1 MMAIMKNYKIL
12 RLVSL
17 IIFLSL
23 TSIGYTHHFSLTPE
37 TLKFDSSTYNGQ
49 TKNGKADGVGIL
61 IFSDG
66 SKYEGEISKNRIH
79 GKGKYIDAQG
89 KVYQGKFIYG
99 KITKTI
105 KDREACTMMC
115 ASNNREV
122 VKLNVLTGTSNYF
135 EKRGAGSTANQW
147 FESEP
152 TIINVKEIEPI
163 KEIDIFDTPSV
174 FSSDYGDEKKIKEIL
189 DLKNEVI
196 SIANAKTATNIKNQ
210 KIVYKY
216 TSKGE
221 KDLNV
226 AKASAQNRG
235 NSPSYESSTETTQ
248 AGAAP
253 EEEGGAC

>member
-1 MMAIMKNYKIL
+1 MVIMKNYKIL
-12 RLVSL
+12 TLVSL
-17 IIFLSL
+17 IIFVSL
-23 TSIGYTHHFSLTPE
+23 TSIGYTHHFSLTKE
-37 TLKFDSSTYNGQ
+37 TLKFDSSTYNGE

-135 EKRGAGSTANQW
+135 ERRGVGNTANQW
-147 FESEP
+147 FESKP

-163 KEIDIFDTPSV
+163 KEIDIFDAPSI

-189 DLKNEVI
+189 DLKNTAI
-196 SIANAKTATNIKNQ
+196 SIANAKTAINTKNQ
-210 KIVYKY
+210 KIIYKY

-235 NSPSYESSTETTQ
+235 NSPSHESSTSTTTQ
-248 AGAAP
+248 AASMEQA
-253 EEEGGAC
+253 GGC

>member
-12 RLVSL
+12 TLVSL
-17 IIFLSL
+17 IIFVSL
-23 TSIGYTHHFSLTPE
+23 TSIGYTHHFSLTKE
-37 TLKFDSSTYNGQ
+37 TLKFDSSTYNGEI
-49 TKNGKADGVGIL
+49 KNGKADGVGII

-135 EKRGAGSTANQW
+135 ERRGAGNTANQW
-147 FESEP
+147 FESKP

-163 KEIDIFDTPSV
+163 KEIDIFDAPSI

-189 DLKNEVI
+189 DLKNTAI
-196 SIANAKTATNIKNQ
+196 AIANAKTAINTKNQ
-210 KIVYKY
+210 KITYKY

-235 NSPSYESSTETTQ
+235 NSPSHESSTSTTTQ
-248 AGAAP
+248 AASMEQA
-253 EEEGGAC
+253 GGC